1 MSYFKSKYLIKYIK
15 KYIKEIPLESGE
27 TKEKIIRALLMNNP
41 NIKKAILT
49 DDPSSAGKATWMAK
63 FLKYVSTEDKWRA
76 LLICLRDEW
85 PDQKENIQKFLDYDG
100 FNFIKG
106 DKQQEVYKQLVN
118 CLLALVTPEKKG
130 GEMGKFFESF
140 KNLLKNIENEI
151 YYFSEK
157 TIEDKESYK
166 SKRSEII
173 KDIDRSMKDSQKTEA
188 DIIDES
194 KIEDYIKNRIALK
207 QVKPVDPM
215 WLWLAVAIILLIFY
229 VINYYILMMKREVV
243 PIATDAKAVGT
254 VEILPND
261 SNIDY

>member
-1 MSYFKSKYLIKYIK
+1 MSYFKSKDLIKRCK
-15 KYIKEIPLESGE
+15 TEIKELKHAATPMV
-27 TKEKIIRALLMNNP
+27 EKTNANKINGLL
-41 NIKKAILT
+41 IEKKDI
-49 DDPSSAGKATWMAK
+49 
-63 FLKYVSTEDKWRA
+63 STEDKWRA

-254 VEILPND
+254 VEMLPND
-261 SNIDY
+261 LNIDY